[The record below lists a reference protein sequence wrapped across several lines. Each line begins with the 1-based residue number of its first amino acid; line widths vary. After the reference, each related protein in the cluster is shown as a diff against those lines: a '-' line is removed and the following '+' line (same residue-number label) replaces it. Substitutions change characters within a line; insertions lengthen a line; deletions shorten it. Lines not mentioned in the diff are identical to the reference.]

1 MRRWRRKRRRRL
13 RGYSL
18 LYSSSYR
25 GTLLSGL
32 QRLRGEGRMCDVA
45 NDPRAAPAWPGA
57 PPPDP
62 PPAGART
69 NPPPPR
75 VPPALRGGPNAPER
89 DAPSVSLPA
98 SAPRAWSWSLDFP
111 VLRVA
116 QPVARLAPAVLE
128 AARYCRCDAAV
139 GMLRSLRRGLTA
151 ATCCPYATGERHA
164 LDSALAEANRTIV
177 AEIEDA
183 AAATTGALLELNGPS
198 MTAALERPRRS
209 RASRKAKLIE
219 LAWISNLLLSRL
231 RFGLV
236 PPCDLARLSGSHK
249 ALATPLIRSQL
260 TKALEYH
267 RLGSAQPIRQTRQSS
282 LRALPNRVLL
292 VGGGESPD
300 WPGQQILTF
309 DLRDSTFSSLK
320 SRLPQKLR
328 NHSVCSVGGFLFVIG
343 GELVSEGDEGESGK
357 PVAMTTSNA
366 MWRYDPRFDRW
377 EEAESM
383 LDRRSWFSCCVVQD
397 VIYAIGG
404 RQTRPGVD
412 TPTVLSSVEFYNM
425 AAGGWR
431 RGATLPRPIH
441 GHASAVLGNGVYVS
455 GGIPGNPGG
464 NTCHVGNGIHG
475 NSVRAGG
482 GNQGDGGGVVS
493 REVLRWDPSSGG
505 KTWERK
511 ASMSIARFGHHMA
524 ALHEH
529 IYALLGM
536 HEPFCDIERYDS
548 PADQWTRSDRWR
560 WARPATG
567 WRRRRAGPCCC
578 LAAGSGAGDRNSDRL
593 TAGPGSFTAPANV
606 FFSSGVV
613 GVACRWS
620 GDCTFSRESVR

>member
-1 MRRWRRKRRRRL
+1 ME
-13 RGYSL
+13 GYSL

-32 QRLRGEGRMCDVA
+32 QRLRGEGRMCDVVLEA
-45 NDPRAAPAWPGA
+45 GGRCFPCHRALLAASSHYFW
-57 PPPDP
+57 
-62 PPAGART
+62 
-69 NPPPPR
+69 
-75 VPPALRGGPNAPER
+75 ALFGENAAER
-89 DAPSVSLPA
+89 DAASVSLPA
-98 SAPRAWSWSLDFP
+98 VGVEGLELVLDFLYSGWLSLSP
-111 VLRVA
+111 ASL
-116 QPVARLAPAVLE
+116 PAVLE
-128 AARYCRCDAAV
+128 AARYLQVDAAV
-139 GMLRSLRRGLTA
+139 GMCDRFVTEGLSA
-151 ATCCPYATGERHA
+151 ATCCPYANLAERHA
-164 LDSALAEANRTIV
+164 LDCALAEANRTIV
-177 AEIEDA
+177 AEMR
-183 AAATTGALLELNGPS
+183 TLLRHHRGALLELNGPS
-198 MTAALERPRRS
+198 MTAALEAEEIPGVEE
-209 RASRKAKLIE
+209 AKLIE
-219 LAWISNLLLSRL
+219 LALDWLDANGPLPLLKSNLLLSRL

-412 TPTVLSSVEFYNM
+412 TPTALSSVEFYNM

-548 PADQWTRSDRWR
+548 PADQWTRLRPLAMGSSRYGMATTPGGTLLLFGGRKWHGGQEVTVRSVLEYEPRRDRWKEVCQL
-560 WARPATG
+560 PEPLTG
-567 WRRRRAGPCCC
+567 TECAILP
-578 LAAGSGAGDRNSDRL
+578 LPD
-593 TAGPGSFTAPANV
+593 
-606 FFSSGVV
+606 
-613 GVACRWS
+613 
-620 GDCTFSRESVR
+620 